1 MTIRKKLHL
10 SNILMIVIPVCV
22 IMLAGMLC
30 LAFLRN
36 HYFDSLEDMF
46 EYDNGLY
53 SAQSLTFSYWG
64 DFEDDPEAAAA
75 GLQGELAGMG
85 FHVYVEKD
93 GERFS
98 SNLTEEDEECVRSLA
113 GESLAASDSLTLT
126 AGGASLLRQTQKID
140 GTVWQ
145 LTAVRPAAEDGE
157 GFTGSYL
164 RSYLLQLFVI
174 LGAVTLGTIVVTNFC
189 LTHWVSHSI
198 LKPLKLLQ
206 EGASRIEEGDL
217 DTAFTD
223 IPQNEIGEVC
233 RDFDSMRGRLKEATL
248 SRLKYE
254 HYRRELLAGISH
266 DLRTPLTSIKGYADG
281 LIEGI
286 ADTEKKRQ
294 RYYQAI
300 RLRAGDMEALADN
313 LSSFTQLET
322 EELRVALAEW
332 WLSDFVERLLDDYSM
347 EAEKKNIL
355 FLNEIPR
362 HGVRV
367 LLDET
372 EMKRVF
378 RNLFENSVKYRTAE
392 QSVIRL
398 WSRRLE
404 DSVEIGVSDDGP
416 GVPEEE
422 VSRIFESFY
431 RGDRSRTKPGNGSG
445 LGLAVAKRIVESHGG
460 TIRAENGGGS
470 RKDGQEGRETAHG
483 RGLTIVI
490 CLPVL

>member
-1 MTIRKKLHL
+1 M
-10 SNILMIVIPVCV
+10 
-22 IMLAGMLC
+22 
-30 LAFLRN
+30 
-36 HYFDSLEDMF
+36 
-46 EYDNGLY
+46 
-53 SAQSLTFSYWG
+53 
-64 DFEDDPEAAAA
+64 DP
-75 GLQGELAGMG
+75 
-85 FHVYVEKD
+85 
-93 GERFS
+93 
-98 SNLTEEDEECVRSLA
+98 
-113 GESLAASDSLTLT
+113 
-126 AGGASLLRQTQKID
+126 
-140 GTVWQ
+140 
-145 LTAVRPAAEDGE
+145 
-157 GFTGSYL
+157 
-164 RSYLLQLFVI
+164 
-174 LGAVTLGTIVVTNFC
+174 
-189 LTHWVSHSI
+189 
-198 LKPLKLLQ
+198 
-206 EGASRIEEGDL
+206 
-217 DTAFTD
+217 
-223 IPQNEIGEVC
+223 
-233 RDFDSMRGRLKEATL
+233 
-248 SRLKYE
+248 
-254 HYRRELLAGISH
+254 
-266 DLRTPLTSIKGYADG
+266 
-281 LIEGI
+281 
-286 ADTEKKRQ
+286 
-294 RYYQAI
+294 
-300 RLRAGDMEALADN
+300 
-313 LSSFTQLET
+313 
-322 EELRVALAEW
+322 AEW

-362 HGVRV
+362 HDIRV

-460 TIRAENGGGS
+460 TIRAENGGEN